1 MKEKEKTSLDH
12 LTDFTK
18 LSSFIRPK
26 WLDGAIK
33 SVATRNWD
41 AFDSAVSIA
50 TDRDAYI
57 ISKQPDEYNYLKFL
71 KELLSNIYIEENFR
85 TGMKDGK
92 YVSTRGF
99 IALFRRVIN
108 DMKRVQPIE
117 QVKKFHDS
125 YHRYCILPKI
135 TL

>member
-12 LTDFTK
+12 LTDFSK

-26 WLDGAIK
+26 WLDGSIK
-33 SVATRNWD
+33 SVLTRNWD
-41 AFDSAVSIA
+41 AFDSAVNAA

-57 ISKQPDEYNYLKFL
+57 ISKQPNEHGYLRFL
-71 KELLSNIYIEENFR
+71 KELLANIYVEENFR

-108 DMKRVQPIE
+108 DMKKVQPIGE
-117 QVKKFHDS
+117 VKKFHDT
-125 YHRYCILPKI
+125 YHKYCILPKI
-135 TL
+135 AL